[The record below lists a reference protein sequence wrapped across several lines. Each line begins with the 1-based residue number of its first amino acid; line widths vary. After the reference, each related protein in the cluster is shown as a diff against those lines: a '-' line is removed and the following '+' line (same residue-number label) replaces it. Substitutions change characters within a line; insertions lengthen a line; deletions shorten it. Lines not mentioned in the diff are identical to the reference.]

1 MFQWEIPIWEE
12 FIACIERA
20 ASGVELVDRLKWR
33 GDSNGSYTPKSF
45 CEYSVSN
52 DDVEDEVWKNVWS
65 KIAPPKSS
73 SVLMESG
80 YFGCESD
87 AKSSYNV
94 ELMFA
99 ASFDSKMGC
108 LYSVFDVK
116 KQGKPIWE
124 VRTKNWKLRGGEDRL
139 SGLLEGI
146 SDALH
151 EGIAYDDDLSLAWG
165 RQRGKGD
172 RVLPLFKYGFCDYGS
187 VNKQWGGP
195 DFCNSSVEYR
205 YPISG
210 IGTQIQYWNLGIGEG
225 YRYPSSPLGLE
236 YRYWLLNLS
245 CGMARPRGGGRRGG
259 RRGGRAP
266 VHLDEIGMEP
276 VDEETLPP
284 PPPVGGE
291 ANEGGA
297 GPQGGVGH
305 QAGVGPQAGQGPA
318 GVAQPQGGGNGLPL
332 ERLRH
337 LGGVEFRG
345 LPPGKSEAW
354 LESTVHI
361 LGQLECTDA
370 RKLGCVVSLLQG
382 DAYTWW
388 TTVTSSMDE
397 GEITWEFFQSVFR
410 KKYLGTRY
418 ADEKKREFMALV
430 QGSMSV
436 TDYEILFV
444 RLSQYAPELVPTE
457 RDRCDRF
464 RYGLV
469 KEVKTYMLAYDYTD
483 FDVMVAR
490 AKDIEQS
497 LGLPAL
503 AGGSSS
509 GKRPASWD
517 RDSAKRH
524 KDRRFQPEH
533 RRGGGNPGRGYQGQ
547 GGYQQAPVCARC
559 GRRHMGECWARV
571 GQAPVRVA
579 EPQRGRG
586 RGRGNFQRGNDGHR
600 NVAHV
605 VAVQPEGGGLAK
617 VYAQREGRND
627 TDVIASNF
635 SLQSLSLLSLIDS
648 GSTHSYILSD
658 HARLLDMPCEVL
670 DVDVNVTS
678 SFGDTVVVRKLYRRC
693 PLMVQGYV
701 FPVDMMEL
709 PFYGFDVI
717 LRMDWL
723 VEHRARVDFETKRV
737 SLKLA
742 DDHEVV
748 IVGENIKLLSNVVSA
763 LEAQRLM
770 DDSCQAYLVYVM
782 NPNMGEARPRDI
794 RTVRDFPGVFPEE
807 LHGLPPDREVEFV
820 IETHADSVP
829 VSISPYRMALKE
841 LKELKTQLQELL
853 DRGFIR
859 PSTSPWGAP
868 VLFVK
873 KKDES
878 LRMCIDY
885 RQLNKMTVKNK
896 YPLPR
901 IDDLFDQLK
910 GATVFSKIDLR
921 SGYYQL
927 KVREQDV
934 LKTAFRTRYG
944 HYEFLVMPFGLTNAP
959 AAFMDL
965 MNRVFHEYLDQF
977 VVVFIDDIL
986 VYSRT
991 EEDHDR
997 HLRLVLQTLSENQ
1010 LYAKLSKCEFWI
1022 REIVFLGHVV
1032 SSEGIRVDPKKV
1044 EAIVNW
1050 KQPTSVTE
1058 IRSFLGLAGYYRRFV
1073 SGFSKVAAPLTKLL
1087 QKGVKY
1093 EWSDARQ
1100 QAFEKL
1106 KEALINAPVLTQ
1118 LVSGKDFVVYSD
1130 ASYVGLGCVLMQEG
1144 RVVAYA
1150 SRQLKVH
1157 EKNYPTHD
1165 IELAAVVFA
1174 LKIWRH
1180 YLYGEKCIVYTDHKS
1195 LKYLM
1200 TQKELNLRQR
1210 RWLELLKDY
1219 DLSIE
1224 YHPGKANVV
1233 ADALSRKVA
1242 VELRAMFVNLSISR
1256 DGGLVAELQVKPTLV
1271 QLIREKQLCD
1281 RAIAAHVQDIA
1292 EGKPTDFRFR
1302 DEGVLC
1308 FKDRIV
1314 VPDDSELRQT
1324 ILTEAHS
1331 SPFSMHPG
1339 STKMYR
1345 DLKGEYYWVGLKKD
1359 VAEFVS
1365 KCMVC
1370 QRVKAEHQFSSGL
1383 LQPLRIPEWKWDRIT
1398 MDFVTGLPM
1407 TPSKK
1412 DSVWVIVDRFTK
1424 CAHFLPVH
1432 TTYTYNKLAELY
1444 IREIVRLHGVPKSI
1458 VSDRDPKF
1466 TSRFW
1471 ESLHTALGSRL
1482 NFSTS
1487 YHPQTDGQSERV
1499 IQVLED
1505 MLRCCIIDFQGT

>member
-1 MFQWEIPIWEE
+1 M
-12 FIACIERA
+12 
-20 ASGVELVDRLKWR
+20 
-33 GDSNGSYTPKSF
+33 
-45 CEYSVSN
+45 
-52 DDVEDEVWKNVWS
+52 
-65 KIAPPKSS
+65 
-73 SVLMESG
+73 
-80 YFGCESD
+80 
-87 AKSSYNV
+87 
-94 ELMFA
+94 
-99 ASFDSKMGC
+99 
-108 LYSVFDVK
+108 
-116 KQGKPIWE
+116 
-124 VRTKNWKLRGGEDRL
+124 
-139 SGLLEGI
+139 
-146 SDALH
+146 
-151 EGIAYDDDLSLAWG
+151 
-165 RQRGKGD
+165 
-172 RVLPLFKYGFCDYGS
+172 
-187 VNKQWGGP
+187 
-195 DFCNSSVEYR
+195 
-205 YPISG
+205 
-210 IGTQIQYWNLGIGEG
+210 
-225 YRYPSSPLGLE
+225 
-236 YRYWLLNLS
+236 
-245 CGMARPRGGGRRGG
+245 RRDCPH
-259 RRGGRAP
+259 P
-266 VHLDEIGMEP
+266 V
-276 VDEETLPP
+276 
-284 PPPVGGE
+284 
-291 ANEGGA
+291 
-297 GPQGGVGH
+297 
-305 QAGVGPQAGQGPA
+305 
-318 GVAQPQGGGNGLPL
+318 
-332 ERLRH
+332 
-337 LGGVEFRG
+337 
-345 LPPGKSEAW
+345 
-354 LESTVHI
+354 
-361 LGQLECTDA
+361 
-370 RKLGCVVSLLQG
+370 
-382 DAYTWW
+382 
-388 TTVTSSMDE
+388 
-397 GEITWEFFQSVFR
+397 
-410 KKYLGTRY
+410 
-418 ADEKKREFMALV
+418 
-430 QGSMSV
+430 
-436 TDYEILFV
+436 
-444 RLSQYAPELVPTE
+444 
-457 RDRCDRF
+457 
-464 RYGLV
+464 
-469 KEVKTYMLAYDYTD
+469 
-483 FDVMVAR
+483 
-490 AKDIEQS
+490 
-497 LGLPAL
+497 
-503 AGGSSS
+503 
-509 GKRPASWD
+509 
-517 RDSAKRH
+517 
-524 KDRRFQPEH
+524 
-533 RRGGGNPGRGYQGQ
+533 
-547 GGYQQAPVCARC
+547 
-559 GRRHMGECWARV
+559 RV
-571 GQAPVRVA
+571 GQAPVR
-579 EPQRGRG
+579 
-586 RGRGNFQRGNDGHR
+586 R

-605 VAVQPEGGGLAK
+605 VAVQPEGGGPAR
-617 VYAQREGRND
+617 VYAQREGYND
-627 TDVIASNF
+627 TDVIAGNF
-635 SLQSLSLLSLIDS
+635 SLQSLTLLSLIDS

-658 HARLLDMPCEVL
+658 HAKLLDVPCEVL
-670 DVDVNVTS
+670 DVGVNVTS
-678 SFGDTVVVRKLYRRC
+678 SFGDIVVVRKLYRRC
-693 PLMVQGYV
+693 SLMVQRYV
-701 FPVDMMEL
+701 FPVDVMESS
-709 PFYGFDVI
+709 FYGFDVI
-717 LRMDWL
+717 LGMNWL

-748 IVGENIKLLSNVVSA
+748 VVGENIKFLSNVVSA

-770 DDSCQAYLVYVM
+770 DDGCQAYLAYVM

-794 RTVRDFPGVFPEE
+794 RTVCDFPGVFPEE
-807 LHGLPPDREVEFV
+807 LPGLPPDREVEFV
-820 IETHADSVP
+820 IETHADSAP
-829 VSISPYRMALKE
+829 VSISPYRMAPKE

-901 IDDLFDQLK
+901 IDDLFDQLR

-991 EEDHDR
+991 EEDHDS
-997 HLRLVLQTLSENQ
+997 HLRLVLQTLLENQ

-1022 REIVFLGHVV
+1022 REVVFLGHVV

-1050 KQPTSVTE
+1050 KQPTSVIE

-1087 QKGVKY
+1087 QKGIKY

-1118 LVSGKDFVVYSD
+1118 PVSGKEFVVYSD

-1180 YLYGEKCIVYTDHKS
+1180 YLYGEKFIVYTDHKS

-1242 VELRAMFVNLSISR
+1242 VELRAMFANLSISR
-1256 DGGLVAELQVKPTLV
+1256 DGGLVAELQVKPTLI
-1271 QLIREKQLCD
+1271 QLIQEKQLCD

-1292 EGKPTDFRFR
+1292 EGKPTEFRFR

-1308 FKDRIV
+1308 FKERIV
-1314 VPDDSELRQT
+1314 VPNDSELRRT
-1324 ILTEAHS
+1324 ILTEVHS

-1345 DLKGEYYWVGLKKD
+1345 DLKCEYYWVGLKKD
-1359 VAEFVS
+1359 VAKFVS

-1370 QRVKAEHQFSSGL
+1370 QRVKAEHQFPSGL
-1383 LQPLRIPEWKWDRIT
+1383 LQPLRIPEWKWERIT

-1432 TTYTYNKLAELY
+1432 TTYTFDKLAELY
-1444 IREIVRLHGVPKSI
+1444 ISEVVRLHGVTKSI

-1487 YHPQTDGQSERV
+1487 YHPQSDGQSERV

-1505 MLRCCIIDFQGT
+1505 MLRCCIIDFQGTWEKQLPLVEFAYNNSYQASIQMAPYEALYGRKCRTPVCWAEAGQKLLPMPDILKGTTEKVKLISERLKAASDRQKSYADLKRREVEYAVGDRVFLKVSPWKKVMRFGKKGKLSPRFIGPYENVERVGPVAYRLLLPPELERIHDVFHVSMLRRYRSDMSHVMPIEEVELNPDMSYDEEPIEILASDSKVLRGRTIELVKVKWRHRGVEEATWERKEDMIEQFPYLFPPGNFEDEISLRGGEL

>member
-1 MFQWEIPIWEE
+1 M
-12 FIACIERA
+12 
-20 ASGVELVDRLKWR
+20 
-33 GDSNGSYTPKSF
+33 
-45 CEYSVSN
+45 
-52 DDVEDEVWKNVWS
+52 
-65 KIAPPKSS
+65 
-73 SVLMESG
+73 
-80 YFGCESD
+80 
-87 AKSSYNV
+87 
-94 ELMFA
+94 
-99 ASFDSKMGC
+99 
-108 LYSVFDVK
+108 
-116 KQGKPIWE
+116 
-124 VRTKNWKLRGGEDRL
+124 
-139 SGLLEGI
+139 
-146 SDALH
+146 
-151 EGIAYDDDLSLAWG
+151 
-165 RQRGKGD
+165 
-172 RVLPLFKYGFCDYGS
+172 
-187 VNKQWGGP
+187 
-195 DFCNSSVEYR
+195 
-205 YPISG
+205 
-210 IGTQIQYWNLGIGEG
+210 
-225 YRYPSSPLGLE
+225 
-236 YRYWLLNLS
+236 
-245 CGMARPRGGGRRGG
+245 
-259 RRGGRAP
+259 
-266 VHLDEIGMEP
+266 
-276 VDEETLPP
+276 
-284 PPPVGGE
+284 
-291 ANEGGA
+291 
-297 GPQGGVGH
+297 
-305 QAGVGPQAGQGPA
+305 AGVQ

-337 LGGVEFRG
+337 LGGAEFRG

-354 LESTVHI
+354 LESTVRI
-361 LGQLECTDA
+361 LGQMECTDA

-397 GEITWEFFQSVFR
+397 
-410 KKYLGTRY
+410 
-418 ADEKKREFMALV
+418 DEKKREFMALV

-436 TDYEILFV
+436 TDYEIQFV

-483 FDVMVAR
+483 FDVLVAR

-497 LGLPAL
+497 LGVPAL
-503 AGGSSS
+503 ASGSSS

-517 RDSAKRH
+517 RDNTKRH
-524 KDRRFQPEH
+524 KDRRSQLEH
-533 RRGGGNPGRGYQGQ
+533 RHGGGNPGRGHQGQ
-547 GGYQQAPVCARC
+547 GNFQRAPVCARC
-559 GRRHMGECWARV
+559 GRRHIGECWGNESSCWNCGARGHMRRDCPHPV
-571 GQAPVRVA
+571 RAGQAPVRVA

-586 RGRGNFQRGNDGHR
+586 RGRGNFQRGNDGQR

-605 VAVQPEGGGLAK
+605 VAVQPEGGGPAR
-617 VYAQREGRND
+617 VYAQREGHND
-627 TDVIASNF
+627 TDVIAGNF
-635 SLQSLSLLSLIDS
+635 SLQSLTLLSLIDS

-658 HARLLDMPCEVL
+658 HAKLLDVPCEVL
-670 DVDVNVTS
+670 DVGVNVTS

-701 FPVDMMEL
+701 FPVDVMEL
-709 PFYGFDVI
+709 SFYGFDVI
-717 LRMDWL
+717 LGMDWL

-748 IVGENIKLLSNVVSA
+748 VVGENIKFLSNVVST

-770 DDSCQAYLVYVM
+770 DDGCQAYLAYVM

-794 RTVRDFPGVFPEE
+794 RTVWDFPGVFPEE
-807 LHGLPPDREVEFV
+807 LPGLPPDREVEFV
-820 IETHADSVP
+820 IETHADSAP
-829 VSISPYRMALKE
+829 VSISPYRMAPKE

-901 IDDLFDQLK
+901 IDDLFDQLR

-997 HLRLVLQTLSENQ
+997 HLRLVLQTLLENQ

-1022 REIVFLGHVV
+1022 REVVFLGHVV
-1032 SSEGIRVDPKKV
+1032 SSDGIRVDPKKV

-1087 QKGVKY
+1087 QKGIKY

-1118 LVSGKDFVVYSD
+1118 PVSGKEFVVYSD

-1242 VELRAMFVNLSISR
+1242 VELRAMFANLSITQ
-1256 DGGLVAELQVKPTLV
+1256 DGGLVAELQVKPTLI

-1281 RAIAAHVQDIA
+1281 KDIAAHVQDIA
-1292 EGKPTDFRFR
+1292 EGKPTEFRFR

-1308 FKDRIV
+1308 FKERIV
-1314 VPDDSELRQT
+1314 VPDDSELRRT

-1345 DLKGEYYWVGLKKD
+1345 DLKCEYYWVGLKKD

-1370 QRVKAEHQFSSGL
+1370 QRVKAEHQFPSGL
-1383 LQPLRIPEWKWDRIT
+1383 LQPLRIPEWKWERIT

-1432 TTYTYNKLAELY
+1432 TTYTFDKLAELY
-1444 IREIVRLHGVPKSI
+1444 IRDIVRLHGVPKSI

-1471 ESLHTALGSRL
+1471 ESLHTALVSRL

-1487 YHPQTDGQSERV
+1487 YHPQSDGQSERV

-1505 MLRCCIIDFQGT
+1505 MLRCCIIDFQGTWEKQLSLVEFAYNNSYQASIQMAPYEALYGRRCRTPVCWAEAGQKLLPMPDILKGTTEKVKLISERLKAASDRQKSYADLKRREVEYAVGDRVFLKSGWDP

>member
-1 MFQWEIPIWEE
+1 M
-12 FIACIERA
+12 
-20 ASGVELVDRLKWR
+20 
-33 GDSNGSYTPKSF
+33 
-45 CEYSVSN
+45 
-52 DDVEDEVWKNVWS
+52 
-65 KIAPPKSS
+65 
-73 SVLMESG
+73 
-80 YFGCESD
+80 
-87 AKSSYNV
+87 
-94 ELMFA
+94 
-99 ASFDSKMGC
+99 
-108 LYSVFDVK
+108 
-116 KQGKPIWE
+116 
-124 VRTKNWKLRGGEDRL
+124 
-139 SGLLEGI
+139 
-146 SDALH
+146 
-151 EGIAYDDDLSLAWG
+151 
-165 RQRGKGD
+165 
-172 RVLPLFKYGFCDYGS
+172 
-187 VNKQWGGP
+187 
-195 DFCNSSVEYR
+195 
-205 YPISG
+205 
-210 IGTQIQYWNLGIGEG
+210 
-225 YRYPSSPLGLE
+225 SPLIQ
-236 YRYWLLNLS
+236 
-245 CGMARPRGGGRRGG
+245 AI
-259 RRGGRAP
+259 A
-266 VHLDEIGMEP
+266 
-276 VDEETLPP
+276 
-284 PPPVGGE
+284 
-291 ANEGGA
+291 GA
-297 GPQGGVGH
+297 FQTAM
-305 QAGVGPQAGQGPA
+305 AGVQ

-354 LESTVHI
+354 LESTIRI
-361 LGQLECTDA
+361 LGQMECTDA
-370 RKLGCVVSLLQG
+370 QKLGCVVSLLQD

-397 GEITWEFFQSVFR
+397 GEITWEFFQSAFR

-418 ADEKKREFMALV
+418 RDEKKKEFMALV

-436 TDYEILFV
+436 TDYEIQFV

-469 KEVKTYMLAYDYTD
+469 KEVKTYMLAYDYID

-497 LGLPAL
+497 LGLPTL
-503 AGGSSS
+503 ASGSSS

-533 RRGGGNPGRGYQGQ
+533 RRGGGNPRRGYQGQ
-547 GGYQQAPVCARC
+547 GGFQQALVCARC
-559 GRRHMGECWARV
+559 GRRHMEECWGNENSCWNCGARGHMRRDCLHPARV
-571 GQAPVRVA
+571 GQAPVR
-579 EPQRGRG
+579 
-586 RGRGNFQRGNDGHR
+586 
-600 NVAHV
+600 
-605 VAVQPEGGGLAK
+605 PEGGGPAR

-627 TDVIASNF
+627 TDVIAGNF

-670 DVDVNVTS
+670 DVGVNVTS

-709 PFYGFDVI
+709 SFYGFDVI
-717 LRMDWL
+717 LGMDWL

-748 IVGENIKLLSNVVSA
+748 IVGENIKFLSNVVSA

-770 DDSCQAYLVYVM
+770 DDSCQAYLAYVM

-794 RTVRDFPGVFPEE
+794 RTVRDFPGVFPEK
-807 LHGLPPDREVEFV
+807 LPGLPPDREVEFV
-820 IETHADSVP
+820 IETHADSAP
-829 VSISPYRMALKE
+829 VSISPYRMAPKE

-901 IDDLFDQLK
+901 IDDLFDQLR

-997 HLRLVLQTLSENQ
+997 HLRLVLQTLLENQ

-1022 REIVFLGHVV
+1022 REVVFLGHVV

-1106 KEALINAPVLTQ
+1106 KEALTNAPVLIQ
-1118 LVSGKDFVVYSD
+1118 PVSGKDFVVYSD

-1144 RVVAYA
+1144 RVG
-1150 SRQLKVH
+1150 
-1157 EKNYPTHD
+1157 
-1165 IELAAVVFA
+1165 I
-1174 LKIWRH
+1174 
-1180 YLYGEKCIVYTDHKS
+1180 
-1195 LKYLM
+1195 
-1200 TQKELNLRQR
+1200 
-1210 RWLELLKDY
+1210 
-1219 DLSIE
+1219 
-1224 YHPGKANVV
+1224 
-1233 ADALSRKVA
+1233 
-1242 VELRAMFVNLSISR
+1242 
-1256 DGGLVAELQVKPTLV
+1256 
-1271 QLIREKQLCD
+1271 
-1281 RAIAAHVQDIA
+1281 
-1292 EGKPTDFRFR
+1292 
-1302 DEGVLC
+1302 C
-1308 FKDRIV
+1308 F
-1314 VPDDSELRQT
+1314 
-1324 ILTEAHS
+1324 
-1331 SPFSMHPG
+1331 
-1339 STKMYR
+1339 
-1345 DLKGEYYWVGLKKD
+1345 
-1359 VAEFVS
+1359 
-1365 KCMVC
+1365 
-1370 QRVKAEHQFSSGL
+1370 
-1383 LQPLRIPEWKWDRIT
+1383 
-1398 MDFVTGLPM
+1398 
-1407 TPSKK
+1407 
-1412 DSVWVIVDRFTK
+1412 
-1424 CAHFLPVH
+1424 
-1432 TTYTYNKLAELY
+1432 
-1444 IREIVRLHGVPKSI
+1444 
-1458 VSDRDPKF
+1458 
-1466 TSRFW
+1466 
-1471 ESLHTALGSRL
+1471 
-1482 NFSTS
+1482 
-1487 YHPQTDGQSERV
+1487 
-1499 IQVLED
+1499 
-1505 MLRCCIIDFQGT
+1505 

>member
-1 MFQWEIPIWEE
+1 MTRP
-12 FIACIERA
+12 RR
-20 ASGVELVDRLKWR
+20 GV
-33 GDSNGSYTPKSF
+33 
-45 CEYSVSN
+45 
-52 DDVEDEVWKNVWS
+52 
-65 KIAPPKSS
+65 
-73 SVLMESG
+73 
-80 YFGCESD
+80 
-87 AKSSYNV
+87 
-94 ELMFA
+94 
-99 ASFDSKMGC
+99 
-108 LYSVFDVK
+108 
-116 KQGKPIWE
+116 
-124 VRTKNWKLRGGEDRL
+124 
-139 SGLLEGI
+139 
-146 SDALH
+146 
-151 EGIAYDDDLSLAWG
+151 
-165 RQRGKGD
+165 
-172 RVLPLFKYGFCDYGS
+172 
-187 VNKQWGGP
+187 
-195 DFCNSSVEYR
+195 
-205 YPISG
+205 
-210 IGTQIQYWNLGIGEG
+210 
-225 YRYPSSPLGLE
+225 
-236 YRYWLLNLS
+236 
-245 CGMARPRGGGRRGG
+245 RGGGQ
-259 RRGGRAP
+259 AP
-266 VHLDEIGMEP
+266 VRLDEVEIEQG
-276 VDEETLPP
+276 DEETLPP

-297 GPQGGVGH
+297 GPQGE
-305 QAGVGPQAGQGPA
+305 AGPQVAQGPA
-318 GVAQPQGGGNGLPL
+318 IGDMTPLIQAIAGAFQTAMAGVQGAAQPQGGGNGLPL

-345 LPPGKSEAW
+345 LPPERSEAW
-354 LESTVHI
+354 LESTIRI
-361 LGQLECTDA
+361 LGQMECTDA

-382 DAYTWW
+382 DAYAWW
-388 TTVTSSMDE
+388 TTVTSSLDE
-397 GEITWEFFQSVFR
+397 GETTWEFFQSAFR

-418 ADEKKREFMALV
+418 EDEKKREFMALV

-436 TDYEILFV
+436 SEYEIQFV
-444 RLSQYAPELVPTE
+444 RLSQYAPELVPTK

-469 KEVKTYMLAYDYTD
+469 KEVKTYVLAYDYTD
-483 FDVMVAR
+483 FDVLVAR

-497 LGLPAL
+497 LGLSAR
-503 AGGSSS
+503 ASRSSA
-509 GKRPASWD
+509 GKRSANWD
-517 RDSAKRH
+517 KDSAKRH
-524 KDRRFQPEH
+524 KDRRYQPEP
-533 RRGGGNPGRGYQGQ
+533 RRGSGNPGGGHQGQ
-547 GGYQQAPVCARC
+547 GIPHLAPECAKC
-559 GRRHMGECWARV
+559 GRRHTGECWGNGSTCWNCGVRGHMRRDCPHPARDV
-571 GQAPVRVA
+571 QAPVRAA

-586 RGRGNFQRGNDGHR
+586 RGRGNFQRGNDGQR
-600 NVAHV
+600 NVVHV
-605 VAVQPEGGGLAK
+605 VAVQPEDGGPAR

-627 TDVIASNF
+627 TDVITGNF

-648 GSTHSYILSD
+648 GSTHSYILSE
-658 HARLLDMPCEVL
+658 HARLLDVPCEVL
-670 DVDVNVTS
+670 DVGVNVTS
-678 SFGDTVVVRKLYRRC
+678 SFGDTVMVRKLYRRC
-693 PLMVQGYV
+693 PLIIQGYV
-701 FPVDMMEL
+701 FPVDMMKL

-717 LRMDWL
+717 LGMDWL
-723 VEHRARVDFETKRV
+723 IEHRARVDFETKRV

-742 DDHEVV
+742 DDHEIVV
-748 IVGENIKLLSNVVSA
+748 VGENIKFLSNVISV

-770 DDSCQAYLVYVM
+770 DNGCQAYLAYVM

-794 RTVRDFPGVFPEE
+794 RTVCDFPEVFPEE
-807 LHGLPPDREVEFV
+807 LSGLPPDREVEFV
-820 IETHADSVP
+820 IETHADAAP
-829 VSISPYRMALKE
+829 VSISPYRMAPKE

-901 IDDLFDQLK
+901 IDDLFDQLR
-910 GATVFSKIDLR
+910 GASVFSKIDLR

-934 LKTAFRTRYG
+934 LKTVFRTRYG

-965 MNRVFHEYLDQF
+965 MNRVFHEYLDQLL
-977 VVVFIDDIL
+977 VVFIDDIL

-997 HLRLVLQTLSENQ
+997 HLRLVLQTLLENQ

-1022 REIVFLGHVV
+1022 REVVFLGHVV

-1044 EAIVNW
+1044 EAVVNW
-1050 KQPTSVTE
+1050 KQPKSVTE

-1073 SGFSKVAAPLTKLL
+1073 SGFSKVATPLTKLL

-1093 EWSDARQ
+1093 EWSDARR

-1106 KEALINAPVLTQ
+1106 KEALTNAPVLIQ
-1118 LVSGKDFVVYSD
+1118 PVSGKEFVVYSD
-1130 ASYVGLGCVLMQEG
+1130 ALYVGLGCVLMQEG

-1150 SRQLKVH
+1150 SRQLKTH

-1180 YLYGEKCIVYTDHKS
+1180 YLYGERCTVYTDHKS

-1200 TQKELNLRQR
+1200 TQKELNLRQH

-1242 VELRAMFVNLSISR
+1242 VELRAMFARLSISR
-1256 DGGLVAELQVKPTLV
+1256 DGGLVAELQVKPTLI
-1271 QLIREKQLCD
+1271 QLIREKQLQD
-1281 RAIAAHVQDIA
+1281 SAMAAYVQDIA
-1292 EGKPTDFRFR
+1292 EGKPTKFRFS
-1302 DEGVLC
+1302 DEGILC

-1314 VPDDSELRQT
+1314 VPDNCELRRT

-1345 DLKGEYYWVGLKKD
+1345 DLKDEYYWVGLKKD

-1370 QRVKAEHQFSSGL
+1370 QRVKAEHQFPSRL
-1383 LQPLRIPEWKWDRIT
+1383 LQPLKIPEWKWERIT
-1398 MDFVTGLPM
+1398 MDFVTGLPL

-1412 DSVWVIVDRFTK
+1412 NSVWVIVDRFTK

-1432 TTYTYNKLAELY
+1432 TTDTADKLAELY

-1458 VSDRDPKF
+1458 VSDRDSKF
-1466 TSRFW
+1466 TARFW
-1471 ESLHTALGSRL
+1471 DCLHTALGSQL

-1505 MLRCCIIDFQGT
+1505 MLRCCIIDFQGSWEKQLPLVEFAYNNSYQVSIQMAPYEALYGRRCRTPVCWAEAGQKLLPLPDILKGTTEKVKLISERLKAASDRQKSYADLKR